1 LSLSAAAIDALVK
14 AGVSAEQLAAAVKAE
29 LAADEARRAAA
40 RTGAAARQRRKR
52 ARDRGEG
59 DLAPAD
65 GFPSD
70 PAAGRVTR
78 DSGDSAAG
86 GVTTRDPSQGKEV
99 SPRPPSRK
107 PNPPGDNTPHT
118 DASREG
124 DSREAQIFAETAK
137 PADPFARFWA
147 AYPRKVGRPVAE
159 RAFAKAIRRAGGPDP
174 PAAIL
179 AGLHRQLSGWARRE
193 AELIPHPTTWLN
205 RDGWNDDPDSPRPI
219 HARHPANDLDPGA
232 PRRTSAG
239 AHRQTRLG
247 RSVAGALAFLD
258 EAAPVLR
265 GGGRDEAG

>member
-1 LSLSAAAIDALVK
+1 VSLSAAAIDALVK

-52 ARDRGEG
+52 ARDRG
-59 DLAPAD
+59 DLS
-65 GFPSD
+65 FSD
-70 PAAGRVTR
+70 PDAGGVTR
-78 DSGDSAAG
+78 DSGDGAAE
-86 GVTTRDPSQGKEV
+86 GVTARDPSPGKEV

-107 PNPPGDNTPHT
+107 PNPPGDITPHT

-174 PAAIL
+174 PGAIL
-179 AGLHRQLSGWARRE
+179 AGLHRQLAGWARRE

-219 HARHPANDLDPGA
+219 HAPHPANDLCSGE
-232 PRRTSAG
+232 PRRAGAG